1 MKYSDLKKEIY
12 GYYKHCGDINID
24 NIQEVNDHITDEH
37 LSKSYFENTI
47 TEFYVTTS
55 MCTYMIENDLYDEYF
70 FDTFPELLEEF
81 NNSSS
86 IMNEIEDELKS
97 DIDNVSDYLKKEKTK
112 EEYYNKLSKVYEQDI
127 NIDDGEE

>member
-70 FDTFPELLEEF
+70 FDTFPELLDEF

-112 EEYYNKLSKVYEQDI
+112 EEYYNKLSEVYEQDI

>member
-12 GYYKHCGDINID
+12 GYYKQCGDINID

>member
-112 EEYYNKLSKVYEQDI
+112 EAYYNKLSEVYEQDI

>member
-112 EEYYNKLSKVYEQDI
+112 EEYYNKLSEVYEQDI